1 VAVEK
6 LASQGSAEIG
16 SLQDA
21 LQTICR
27 ARLDIFYPQ
36 IWPRFLGLRVF
47 QQPRLLAT
55 TEIHCL
61 PLDTPDAM
69 VLAPSAMRISISW
82 AFWKAD

>member
-1 VAVEK
+1 MRTGVAVEK

-36 IWPRFLGLRVF
+36 IWPGFLGLRVF
-47 QQPRLLAT
+47 QQHSQYGVTGA
-55 TEIHCL
+55 
-61 PLDTPDAM
+61 DALI
-69 VLAPSAMRISISW
+69 VG
-82 AFWKAD
+82 